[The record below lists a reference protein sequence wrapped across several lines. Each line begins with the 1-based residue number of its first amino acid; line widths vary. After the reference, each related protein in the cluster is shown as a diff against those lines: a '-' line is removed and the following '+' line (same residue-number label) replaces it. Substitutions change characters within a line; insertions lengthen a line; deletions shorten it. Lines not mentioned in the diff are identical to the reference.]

1 MHYARD
7 TYSLTDFKQN
17 AKEHLERLRASGQP
31 EVLTVN
37 GKAEAVV
44 MTPEAYDRLV
54 DLSLAELRG
63 KIAVGL
69 RQARAGELID
79 GDEALRGRRA
89 RRKTLPSNGPANTT
103 SGTSS
108 STPRRKARRRSGR

>member
-1 MHYARD
+1 MHRARD

-17 AKEHLERLRASGQP
+17 AKEHLERLRQTGRA

-44 MTPEAYDRLV
+44 MTPEVYDRLV
-54 DLSLAELRG
+54 DAALGEARA

-69 RQARAGELID
+69 RQARSGQLVD
-79 GDEALRGRRA
+79 GDKALADRRA
-89 RRKTLPSNGPANTT
+89 RRKERT
-103 SGTSS
+103 
-108 STPRRKARRRSGR
+108 RK